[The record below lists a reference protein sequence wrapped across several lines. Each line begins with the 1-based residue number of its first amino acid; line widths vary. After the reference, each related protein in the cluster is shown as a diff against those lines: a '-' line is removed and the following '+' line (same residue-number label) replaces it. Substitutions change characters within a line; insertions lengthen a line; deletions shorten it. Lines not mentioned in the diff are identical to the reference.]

1 MTGQDLLYGFSFVD
15 ERFIAEA
22 ETAVL
27 GRKVPWMKV
36 LSVAACLCILIA
48 GAFALEN
55 IGYKGAKEEAA
66 PAAAAPE
73 AMQESATEAAPT
85 MTEAC
90 VAEEEAPIPPYEVEE
105 EVPSGELQHIPY
117 AAVQIVKVLED
128 GSFEAIVMATEPMEM
143 DTPVTLVVDP
153 SKVPG
158 ETREIQNDL
167 SKLLPGVEVSIK
179 NGAYDAGENILY
191 VAEVFFEEE
200 ADREP
205 TAAPEKPV
213 IYLYPEE
220 ETRVQVKLDFNGTLT
235 STYPAYESGWDVI
248 AKPDG
253 TLTDPETGR
262 EYYCLFWEGIS
273 NVSYDMTEG
282 FVVAGR
288 DTEAFLE
295 EKLKIL
301 GLTDKEANEFIIYW
315 LPRMEGNAY
324 NLISFQ
330 QERYTDNA
338 QLTVEPA
345 PDTVL
350 RVFMTYKPLEN
361 MIRILPQKLQTV
373 QRTGFT
379 LVEWGGAEIS

>member
-36 LSVAACLCILIA
+36 LSVAACLCILVV
-48 GAFALEN
+48 GAFALNN
-55 IGYKGAKEEAA
+55 IGYKGAMEEAAPAAPESMQESAIAAAPTAPAEECETEAA
-66 PAAAAPE
+66 PAAAA
-73 AMQESATEAAPT
+73 
-85 MTEAC
+85 
-90 VAEEEAPIPPYEVEE
+90 
-105 EVPSGELQHIPY
+105 SGELEHIPC
-117 AAVQIVKVLED
+117 ATLRIEKVLED
-128 GSFEAIVMATEPMEM
+128 GSFEAIVMATEPMEV
-143 DTPVTLVVDP
+143 DTRVILVIDP
-153 SKVPG
+153 TKIPG

-167 SKLLPGVEVSIK
+167 SKLLPDVEVSIE
-179 NGAYDAGENILY
+179 NGAYDAEQNILY
-191 VAEVFFEEE
+191 AAEVFFAEE

-205 TAAPEKPV
+205 TAVPEKPV

-235 STYPAYESGWDVI
+235 STYPAYENGWDVL

-253 TLTDPETGR
+253 TLTDPVTGR
-262 EYYCLFWEGIS
+262 EYYCLFWEGET
-273 NVSYDMTEG
+273 NVAYDMTEG
-282 FVVAGR
+282 FVVAGSN
-288 DTEAFLE
+288 TEAFLE
-295 EKLKIL
+295 KTLKTL

-315 LPRMEGNAY
+315 LPRMEGNPY
-324 NLISFQ
+324 NLITFQ
-330 QERYTDNA
+330 QEIYTDNA

-350 RVFMTYKPLEN
+350 RVFMAYKPLEN

-373 QRTGFT
+373 QREGFT
-379 LVEWGGAEIS
+379 LVEWGGAELS

>member
-36 LSVAACLCILIA
+36 LSVAACLCILLA
-48 GAFALEN
+48 GAFALN
-55 IGYKGAKEEAA
+55 NLGLGAKEEAAAPATPESMQESAIAAAPTAPAEECETEAA
-66 PAAAAPE
+66 PAAAA
-73 AMQESATEAAPT
+73 
-85 MTEAC
+85 
-90 VAEEEAPIPPYEVEE
+90 
-105 EVPSGELQHIPY
+105 SGELEHIPC
-117 AAVQIVKVLED
+117 ATLRIEKVLED
-128 GSFEAIVMATEPMEM
+128 GSFEAVVIATEPMEV
-143 DTPVTLVVDP
+143 DTRVILVIDP
-153 SKVPG
+153 TKIPG

-167 SKLLPGVEVSIK
+167 SKLLPDVEVSIE
-179 NGAYDAGENILY
+179 NGAYDAEQNILY
-191 VAEVFFEEE
+191 AAEVFFTEE

-205 TAAPEKPV
+205 TDVPEKPV

-235 STYPAYESGWDVI
+235 STYPAYENGWDVV

-253 TLTDPETGR
+253 TLTDPVTGR

-282 FVVAGR
+282 FVVAGE
-288 DTEAFLE
+288 DTEIFLE
-295 EKLKIL
+295 KTLKTL

-315 LPRMEGNAY
+315 LPRMEGNPY
-324 NLISFQ
+324 NLITFQ
-330 QERYTDNA
+330 QEIYTDNA

-350 RVFMTYKPLEN
+350 RVFMAYKPLEN

-373 QRTGFT
+373 QREGFT
-379 LVEWGGAEIS
+379 LVECVCTWP